1 MGMMK
6 IMINMKVLILSTGM
20 IEKYDRD
27 DNPSFLFKFW
37 NQMRAGEGKLKFR
50 GIHVHLSV
58 CLLKNQ
64 AKGKKLGEPRD
75 EPQDELQ
82 LYLMQQLQ
90 RNTVFQGEGGGAQWT
105 KKGLYVGITIFSI

>member
-1 MGMMK
+1 MMAMMK

-37 NQMRAGEGKLKFR
+37 NQMRAGDGKLEFR

-64 AKGKKLGEPRD
+64 AKGQRPGEPRD
-75 EPQDELQ
+75 EPWDELQ
-82 LYLMQQLQ
+82 LYIIYQLQ
-90 RNTVFQGEGGGAQWT
+90 RNTG
-105 KKGLYVGITIFSI
+105 